1 MNTKEKT
8 TLEETKI
15 KIDTIAVIAF
25 HETKRLDVTE
35 KTGYWTCY
43 HTTIDGEFVKNSV
56 HHNKEKALEFYKK
69 VITLKGKTETTTIID
84 TTTVKV

>member
-1 MNTKEKT
+1 MNTEEKT

-15 KIDTIAVIAF
+15 KVDTIAVITF

-35 KTGYWTCY
+35 KSGYWTCY
-43 HTTIDGEFVKNSV
+43 HTTIDGEFVKNSL
-56 HHNKEKALEFYKK
+56 HHEKEKALQFYKK

-84 TTTVKV
+84 TVTVKI